1 MCTYHIFVYSC
12 FGCFTSWLHF
22 FEISLPI
29 FLTMEDG
36 EEVHLDIVQ
45 GLDEEEDA
53 EEVRQLYEV
62 ADSNVG
68 SGSDLEVL
76 QGLDEEQ
83 DEEEMRIVVKALR
96 VEMLAHVSRTFFEH
110 RMLDPCV
117 SPVPLGTVASLN
129 FETAHAV
136 LAEVGGLA
144 VCVRLLR
151 AWHHGEALHAA
162 FLKLSLTKV
171 CSPDAAQCVIAVLYG
186 QCRGTACS
194 CHCVVSRWKRLIN
207 VT

>member
-1 MCTYHIFVYSC
+1 
-12 FGCFTSWLHF
+12 
-22 FEISLPI
+22 
-29 FLTMEDG
+29 MEDG
-36 EEVHLDIVQ
+36 EEVHSNLVQ
-45 GLDEEEDA
+45 CLDEEEDA

-162 FLKLSLTKV
+162 FLILSLTQV
-171 CSPDAAQCVIAVLYG
+171 CLPDAAHVVTAMLYG
-186 QCRGTACS
+186 QCSGIACS
-194 CHCVVSRWKRLIN
+194 CHGVVARWKRPTS
-207 VT
+207 VA